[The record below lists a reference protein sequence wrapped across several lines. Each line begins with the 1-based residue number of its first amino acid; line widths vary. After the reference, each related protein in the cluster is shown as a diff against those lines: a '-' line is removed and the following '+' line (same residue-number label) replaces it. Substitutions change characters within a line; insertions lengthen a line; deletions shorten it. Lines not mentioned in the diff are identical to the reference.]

1 MLVRAS
7 CSRTSVLS
15 RTLDWSHHCCHAS
28 PKHRCLHDATES
40 KSILCVLLAMRA
52 SRSHNCKAKDSWTA
66 HSFTD
71 TKHLHP
77 QQPWERNLGDCHF
90 ETLER
95 FFTPVQNQ
103 PGRVRTAAE
112 EEYNAMLQ
120 HVRARVEHIN
130 RTIKA
135 HAMFTGVPYRGYVR
149 NLAVFVKITLHAT
162 AELLRQRR
170 IKFGPRYE
178 GFGPHWHN
186 PAQRDE

>member
-1 MLVRAS
+1 MGLTTCTTGGTGITLFSPLPYACPQVLTGVTFLGDRVFA
-7 CSRTSVLS
+7 RGLLRETSY
-15 RTLDWSHHCCHAS
+15 D
-28 PKHRCLHDATES
+28 
-40 KSILCVLLAMRA
+40 
-52 SRSHNCKAKDSWTA
+52 A

-71 TKHLHP
+71 TMHLHP